1 MQIIRGFQYRIY
13 PNKKQQ
19 ELIIKTFG
27 CCRFIYNQMLA
38 DKIDYYEE
46 TKSVLN
52 NTPAQYKTEFEWLKE
67 VDSMALCNVQMN
79 LQAAFNKFFN
89 EPNVGFPKFKSKK
102 GARRAYKTSTV
113 GTNIRLVDGKYIQL
127 PKLSKV
133 KIRLSRDLPEGYVIK
148 NVTVFQDVDDKYF
161 VSICVQYET
170 KETESQPIKTAIGL
184 DYSSPHLY
192 VDSNNESPDITH
204 WTRELADKLAREQ
217 RKLSRCEYGS
227 NNYYKQLRK
236 VNKVHAKIKRC
247 RKDQLNKLSTELAN
261 KYDLIVIEDLD
272 MKAMSQTLRLGKST
286 MDNGFGMFRDMLGYK
301 LADRGKYLVKVD
313 RFFASTKTCNECGT
327 INKDITLGT
336 RQRTCPSCGV
346 VHDRDYNAAK
356 NILDEGLRIMKGRA
370 YPDSLFMLE
379 TEVSSSKKVSCSLSR
394 DQANPAC
401 KKCIRR

>member
-1 MQIIRGFQYRIY
+1 MQERGSIMQIIRGFQYRIY

-19 ELIIKTFG
+19 ELITKTFG

-52 NTPAQYKTEFEWLKE
+52 NTPAQYKPEFEWLKE

-79 LQAAFNKFFN
+79 LQDAFSKFFN

-113 GTNIRLVDGKYIQL
+113 GTNIRLVDGKHIQL
-127 PKLSKV
+127 PKLGKV

-148 NVTVFQDVDDKYF
+148 NVTVFQDVDNKYF
-161 VSICVQYET
+161 VSICIQYEIEEI
-170 KETESQPIKTAIGL
+170 KSQPIRRAIGL
-184 DYSSPHLY
+184 DYSSPYLY

-204 WTRELADKLAREQ
+204 WTRELA
-217 RKLSRCEYGS
+217 
-227 NNYYKQLRK
+227 
-236 VNKVHAKIKRC
+236 
-247 RKDQLNKLSTELAN
+247 N

-272 MKAMSQTLRLGKST
+272 MRAMSQTLRLGKST
-286 MDNGFGMFRDMLGYK
+286 MDNGFGMFRAMLGYK

-313 RFFASTKTCNECGT
+313 RFFASTKTCNDCGT

-336 RQRTCPSCGV
+336 RQWTCPSCGV

-379 TEVSSSKKVSCSLSR
+379 TEVSSSKKVLCSLSR
-394 DQANPAC
+394 GQANPAC